1 MERTL
6 EFLSNFY
13 KIDLFDLL
21 ASRFLCRHILFLRN
35 ILTTE
40 ETTFVI
46 DKSQC
51 IQALV
56 KFTFVAAEYER
67 AERPARRFDHRDLQ
81 SFREAS
87 AKRRSLK
94 GLAMSDKNFNLYAK
108 KSSKLR

>member
-1 MERTL
+1 M
-6 EFLSNFY
+6 FMAY
-13 KIDLFDLL
+13 KSICSVYWHRVSFVDM
-21 ASRFLCRHILFLRN
+21 AILFTREVYLLRRKQ
-35 ILTTE
+35 LL
-40 ETTFVI
+40 I

-56 KFTFVAAEYER
+56 KFIFLAAEY
-67 AERPARRFDHRDLQ
+67 ERPARRFDHRDLQ
-81 SFREAS
+81 SFREAN